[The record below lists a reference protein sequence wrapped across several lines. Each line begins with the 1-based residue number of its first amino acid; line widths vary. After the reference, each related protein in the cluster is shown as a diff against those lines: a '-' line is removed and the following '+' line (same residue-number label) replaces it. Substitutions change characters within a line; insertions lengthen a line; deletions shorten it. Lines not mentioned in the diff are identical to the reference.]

1 MQERVETIVRE
12 RLRDDAPTAWAMAGD
27 GWRTQL
33 LHDFYPSQNAFRAGL
48 VALASDL
55 RRAELPIDLEGMA
68 DLHRASVESVTV
80 GELIQRILALLAAP
94 EEDTRI
100 HRGSHEAAVG
110 DQPFIPV
117 QVYYA
122 TDRDPVIEPGHL
134 VRDFGPERDP
144 EGVLRYGICDV
155 TVPAS
160 HRMGK
165 LESPNWWRFEFRPDP
180 AKHITLRGLASM
192 GEDTFF
198 ESVADTVSKAPRQ
211 DAFVFV
217 HGFNV
222 SFQDAARRA
231 AQMAFDL
238 EFQGAPIIYSWPSRA
253 EVFDYT
259 VDEASAIWTVP
270 HLEHFLET
278 LAARSG
284 AARIHVIAH
293 SMGNRAVCDA
303 LERLS
308 RSAWAGKGAL
318 HHLVLT
324 APDIDAGTFKD
335 LAARVQT
342 TADTVTVYASS
353 NDKAI
358 RLSERIHSYPR
369 AGTPLVFVPGVETVD
384 ASAVD
389 TDFLGHSFFSTART
403 VLSDIF
409 WLLRDDKR
417 AGERFGLQAMKRAGE
432 IYYVIRK

>member
-1 MQERVETIVRE
+1 MQKRVETIIGE
-12 RLRDDAPTAWAMAGD
+12 RLRNDAPVAWAMAGD
-27 GWRTQL
+27 GWRTHL
-33 LHDFYPSQNAFRAGL
+33 LHDFYPSQAAFRVGL
-48 VALASDL
+48 IALAADL
-55 RRAELPIDLEGMA
+55 SRAELPIDLEMMV
-68 DLHRASVESVTV
+68 DLHRLSVDNLTV
-80 GELIQRILALLAAP
+80 EQFIELIVALHAKP
-94 EEDTRI
+94 QEDKRS
-100 HRGSHEAAVG
+100 HRGSHEAAIT
-110 DQPFIPV
+110 DEPFTAV

-122 TDRDPVIEPGHL
+122 TDREPIIKPGQR
-134 VRDFGPERDP
+134 VRDFGPGRDP
-144 EGVLRYGICDV
+144 DGVLRYGICEV

-160 HRMGK
+160 HRMGN
-165 LESPNWWRFEFRPDP
+165 LESPKWWRFEFRPDP
-180 AKHITLRGLASM
+180 AKHITLRDLASIDEY
-192 GEDTFF
+192 GFF
-198 ESVADTVSKAPRQ
+198 ESVAGTVAKAPKQ

-308 RSAWAGKGAL
+308 RSAWAGKSAI

-324 APDIDAGTFKD
+324 APDIDAATFKG

-342 TADTVTVYASS
+342 TADTVTLYASS

-369 AGTPLVFVPGVETVD
+369 AGTPLVFVPGIETVD

-417 AGERFGLQAMKRAGE
+417 AGERFGLQATKRAGE
-432 IYYVIRK
+432 IYYVIRR